1 SPERLALP
9 ARHARLETTHT
20 PLAPAQGTA
29 SQVRS
34 SCSPTGTTSHRER
47 PHYDAGGTV
56 HRVLVQKRCAPANRT
71 GTTVLL
77 LAHAPPRRTAAVHH
91 GAACGGLQS
100 PVFQRRS
107 RASPHLMPCL
117 RLFGC
122 SCVKYAAV
130 TIGGRILFISSPP
143 RPRSRYW
150 WPKPAPS

>member
-1 SPERLALP
+1 MRVSLTLRQGELSGYSGSAPPGGSAERLALP

-71 GTTVLL
+71 GTTMRLL
-77 LAHAPPRRTAAVHH
+77 
-91 GAACGGLQS
+91 
-100 PVFQRRS
+100 
-107 RASPHLMPCL
+107 
-117 RLFGC
+117 
-122 SCVKYAAV
+122 
-130 TIGGRILFISSPP
+130 
-143 RPRSRYW
+143 
-150 WPKPAPS
+150 